1 VSSPAPNRFARR
13 QWRRRLRSARP
24 WLITAAVVVVVGL
37 AAYAVLFSPWLT
49 ADHVEV
55 SGEEILDAEQIESAG
70 AVDLGTPLARVDLDE
85 IRARVSALP
94 PVASVE
100 VHRSWPHTVSI
111 DVVERTALVAVR
123 QGDSWWVMDADGV
136 VFRETGEPEAGL
148 PKVTF
153 AAQADLSARQEVAS
167 VVSALPAALL
177 ADVRQVSAR
186 SMDSITLAMKDGT
199 QITWGSADET
209 DRKAA
214 VLALLLKK
222 VKAQTY
228 DVSVPERPTT
238 SGAASG

>member
-1 VSSPAPNRFARR
+1 MSSPAPNRFARR
-13 QWRRRLRSARP
+13 QWRRRFRSARP
-24 WLITAAVVVVVGL
+24 WLITAAVFVIVGL
-37 AAYAVLFSPWLT
+37 AGYAVLFSPWLT

-85 IRARVSALP
+85 IQARVSALA
-94 PVASVE
+94 PVESVE

-199 QITWGSADET
+199 QIKWGSADET

-238 SGAASG
+238 SGAATG